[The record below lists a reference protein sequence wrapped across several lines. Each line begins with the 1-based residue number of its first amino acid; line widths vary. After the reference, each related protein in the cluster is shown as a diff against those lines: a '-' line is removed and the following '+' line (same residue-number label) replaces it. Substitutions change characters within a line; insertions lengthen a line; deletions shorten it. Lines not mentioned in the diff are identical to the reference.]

1 MRQLGYSILLVASL
15 FGSAT
20 RVHAAG
26 GAEGVQSAA
35 PFALLEDYE
44 SGAVL
49 YEKNADDPM
58 GPAAT
63 VKLLTAEIV
72 FHELQQGR
80 IHLDD
85 KFHVSEY
92 AWRTGGAPARGPAMF
107 LDVRS
112 DVRVEDLMRGL
123 LIESG
128 SDAAITL
135 AEGIAGSEG
144 GFVAM
149 MNKRAE
155 ELGMTHSRFANPWGK
170 ADSDQ
175 RVTARDMAALA
186 AHVIRDYP
194 DYLHYF
200 SEKEFTWNKIH
211 QLNRNPLL
219 NMEIGADGLS
229 LGDNAESGFGLVG
242 TAVQNGQRLIGVING
257 MKTATERSEEARKL
271 FNWGFRSFDPR
282 VLFQPGDKVGSA
294 SVFGGVQSEV
304 PLVAA
309 MPAKIFVPHNST
321 DRLLAKIVY
330 SGPLV
335 APVEG
340 GVEVARLK
348 VWRGTVLALDIPL
361 KTQTSVAQGGLG
373 KRSFDAAL
381 ELVQSLVRRALGKT

>member
-1 MRQLGYSILLVASL
+1 MRQIGFSILLI
-15 FGSAT
+15 AT
-20 RVHAAG
+20 LAAGVSNVFAAG
-26 GAEGVQSAA
+26 GGEGVQSAA
-35 PFALLEDYE
+35 PFALLEDFE

-49 YEKNADDPM
+49 YEKNADEPM
-58 GPAAT
+58 GPAST

-92 AWRTGGAPARGPAMF
+92 AWRTGGAPAHGPAMF

-112 DVRVEDLMRGL
+112 DVRVEDLLRGL

-135 AEGIAGSEG
+135 AEGIGGSEG
-144 GFVAM
+144 GFVAL

-155 ELGMTHSRFANPWGK
+155 ELGMAHSRFANPWGK
-170 ADSDQ
+170 PDPDQ
-175 RVTARDMAALA
+175 RVTARDMALLA
-186 AHVIRDYP
+186 AHVLRDYA

-219 NMEIGADGLS
+219 TMEIGADGLS
-229 LGDNAESGFGLVG
+229 FGDNSESGFGLVG

-257 MKTATERSEEARKL
+257 MKSATERTEEARKL

-282 VLFQPGDKVGSA
+282 VLFQAGDKVGSA
-294 SVFGGVQSEV
+294 SVYGGAQSDV
-304 PLVAA
+304 TLVATLS
-309 MPAKIFVPHNST
+309 AKIFVPHNST

-330 SGPLV
+330 VGPLV
-335 APVEG
+335 APVEA
-340 GVEVARLK
+340 GVEAARLK
-348 VWRGTVLALDIPL
+348 VWRGSVLALDIPL

-373 KRSFDAAL
+373 KRSLDAAL
-381 ELVQSLVRRALGKT
+381 ELVQSLFRKALGKS